1 MFDQL
6 LSTLLKN
13 FEFLDL
19 LLSPI
24 LELFPLFHWQFLIS
38 HILFR
43 LSKVWNMLHYGT
55 MEWVQE
61 KECFVMFLSC
71 FDTTSLF
78 FIIKCVLLW
87 FSILFLMK
95 IKFPQDNI
103 KQSERNWR
111 SEIASGALCF
121 IQSSLTLDRKH
132 WWIYTYGSVLLTRLF
147 PMQRW

>member
-1 MFDQL
+1 MFDEL

-43 LSKVWNMLHYGT
+43 LSKVWKMLHYGT

-87 FSILFLMK
+87 FSVLFLMK

-132 WWIYTYGSVLLTRLF
+132 WWIYI
-147 PMQRW
+147 